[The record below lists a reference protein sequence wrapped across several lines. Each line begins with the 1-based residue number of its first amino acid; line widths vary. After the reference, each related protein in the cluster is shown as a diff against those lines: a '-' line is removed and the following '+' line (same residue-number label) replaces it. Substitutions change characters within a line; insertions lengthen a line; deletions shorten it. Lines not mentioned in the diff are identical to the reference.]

1 MKASILIVTRDRA
14 ADLDLTLKSMEGLI
28 VPDGVEAEILVVDNG
43 SKDATQEVV
52 GKHAGGPIPVRSVIE
67 PNAGKSN
74 GLNTGLARSAGDV
87 IIFTDDDVRPPADWI
102 EGMCSPIASGRADA
116 VAGGVKLAP
125 NLLRPWMTKMHRTWL
140 AATEWLAGGAPCG
153 LVGANMAISRD
164 VLKRVPAYDPE
175 LGGGALGFFEDVLF
189 GAQVLAAGF
198 RIHDG
203 LDVCVEHHFDPS
215 RLGRETWVAGAG
227 KRGESHAYMGHHW
240 EHWRGRFI
248 RARLWREQTRLA
260 RWRSRNPDRMGGEG
274 CSEEE
279 LQLIYNCGVLRG
291 HLRESA
297 RPRNYE
303 HHGLVKLRH
312 G

>member
-1 MKASILIVTRDRA
+1 MKAAILIVTRDRA
-14 ADLDLTLKSMEGLI
+14 ADLDLTLGSMKGLF

-43 SKDATQEVV
+43 STDATQEIVR
-52 GKHAGGPIPVRSVIE
+52 KHADGPIPVRSVVE
-67 PNAGKSN
+67 PKAGKSH
-74 GLNTGLARSAGDV
+74 GLNTGLARSEGDV
-87 IIFTDDDVRPPADWI
+87 ILFTDDDVRPPADWI
-102 EGMCSPIASGRADA
+102 AGMCAPIASGLADA

-125 NLLRPWMTKMHRTWL
+125 SLIRPWMTKMHRTWL
-140 AATEWLAGGAPCG
+140 AATEWLGDGAPCG
-153 LVGANMAISRD
+153 LVGANMSISRD

-203 LDVCVEHHFDPS
+203 LHVCVEHHFDPS

-248 RARLWREQTRLA
+248 RARLWREQYRLA
-260 RWRSRNPDRMGGEG
+260 NWRSRNPDRMGADG

-279 LQLIYNCGVLRG
+279 LQLIYNCGGLRG
-291 HLRESA
+291 HLSESA